1 MVRLQHRG
9 SLENWLESRINMLI
23 TKKTEHQKPMKILR
37 VILIIIV
44 VLIAVLLGFAGY
56 NHYDVQARGNGPNYN
71 PDIPILRTPDARFE
85 ALTDFPFEPHYV
97 EINDPELGALRV
109 HYLDEGPKDG
119 HVILLLHG
127 QATWSYSYRDMI
139 PLLTN
144 AGYRVIVPDLIGFG
158 RSDKP
163 ADWMAHTF
171 QRHVDWLAATVA
183 ALNIQGA
190 TAFMFDWGGYF
201 GLPVAVAEPD
211 RFARLILNT
220 TTVPRGNSLPGFIW
234 VNWWRRYIL
243 KPEIFPISGM
253 VSDMTTRE
261 IDADTLTGLDAPY
274 PNESYKGGPR
284 RMPMMI
290 PGTFLHPANAPNA
303 KVWEKL
309 GNWNKPTMTL
319 ISQQLATQGFNPT
332 VFHEQ
337 IPGTESQPHEIYQ
350 NTGFFLIEENPEEL
364 AAKTIE
370 FIEQS

>member
-1 MVRLQHRG
+1 
-9 SLENWLESRINMLI
+9 
-23 TKKTEHQKPMKILR
+23 
-37 VILIIIV
+37 
-44 VLIAVLLGFAGY
+44 
-56 NHYDVQARGNGPNYN
+56 
-71 PDIPILRTPDARFE
+71 
-85 ALTDFPFEPHYV
+85 
-97 EINDPELGALRV
+97 
-109 HYLDEGPKDG
+109 
-119 HVILLLHG
+119 
-127 QATWSYSYRDMI
+127 MI
-139 PLLTN
+139 PLLTD

-201 GLPVAVAEPD
+201 GLPVAVAEPE

-253 VSDMTTRE
+253 VADMTSRE
-261 IDADTLTGLDAPY
+261 LDADTLTGLDAPY
-274 PNESYKGGPR
+274 PDESYKGGPR

-337 IPGTESQPHEIYQ
+337 IPGTAGQPHEIYQ
-350 NTGFFLIEENPEEL
+350 NTWLFPDRRKPRTACCKDDRVYRAVLTRSAPDPGDRFVPLLHREVFDIGFGDRINDLRIDTHPSSVTDNGHSLHRGHDAAQVLQLIDDHGTTRTRNG
-364 AAKTIE
+364 
-370 FIEQS
+370 

>member
-1 MVRLQHRG
+1 MKAL
-9 SLENWLESRINMLI
+9 RII
-23 TKKTEHQKPMKILR
+23 A
-37 VILIIIV
+37 IIV
-44 VLIAVLLGFAGY
+44 GVLISIVLLLAGY

-71 PDIPILRTPDARFE
+71 PDIAVLRTPDARFE
-85 ALTDFPFEPHYV
+85 ALADFLFEPHYV
-97 EINDPELGALRV
+97 EIMDPELGALRV
-109 HYLDEGPKDG
+109 HYLDEGPKNG

-139 PLLTN
+139 PILTA

-163 ADWMAHTF
+163 ADWEAHTF
-171 QRHVDWLAATVA
+171 QRNVDWLAATLD
-183 ALNIQGA
+183 ALDIQGA
-190 TAFMFDWGGYF
+190 TGFLFDWGGYF

-220 TTVPRGNSLPGFIW
+220 TTVPRGGSVTGAIW
-234 VNWWRRYIL
+234 VAGWRRYIL
-243 KPEIFPISGM
+243 KPEVFPISGM

-261 IDADTLTGLDAPY
+261 LDADTIAGLDAPY
-274 PNESYKGGPR
+274 PDETYKGGPR

-290 PGTFLHPANAPNA
+290 PATFLNPASAANN
-303 KVWEKL
+303 KVWEEL
-309 GNWNKPTMTL
+309 RNWTKPTMTL
-319 ISQQLATQGFNPT
+319 ISKQLATQGFNPKE
-332 VFHEQ
+332 FHAQ
-337 IPGTESQPHEIYQ
+337 IPGTQDQPHEIYE